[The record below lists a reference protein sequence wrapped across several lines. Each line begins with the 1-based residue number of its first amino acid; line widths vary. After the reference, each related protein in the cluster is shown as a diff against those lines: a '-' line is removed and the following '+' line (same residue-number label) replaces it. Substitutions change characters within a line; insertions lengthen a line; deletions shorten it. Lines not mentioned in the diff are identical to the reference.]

1 MAEAAGAIAF
11 QGAHGAYS
19 DMACRD
25 LYPDRP
31 TLPCE
36 SFEDTFAA
44 VHSGEA
50 ELAMIPIENSSAGR
64 VADIHHLLPDSG
76 LHIIGEHFQQVEHQ
90 LLAIPGASL
99 EGLTQVHSHVQALS
113 QCRHFL
119 RSRGLTPVVHPDT
132 AGAAKEVAERG
143 DPAHSAIASAL
154 AAQIYGLETLLPNVH
169 DQPNNTT
176 RFVIMARE
184 PTDVSPDDGP
194 VITSLIFRVRSVP
207 AALYKAMGGFATNGV
222 NITKLESYM
231 VDDRF
236 TVAQF
241 YADIEGHPEQRL
253 VRLAL
258 EELGFFSREVKIL
271 GVYPAAPFRGMKRG

>member
-143 DPAHSAIASAL
+143 DPTQGAIASAL
-154 AAQIYGLETLLPNVH
+154 AAQIYKLETLLPNVH

>member
-132 AGAAKEVAERG
+132 AGAAEEVAERG
-143 DPAHSAIASAL
+143 DPSQGAIASAL
-154 AAQIYGLETLLPNVH
+154 AARIYGLATLLPNGH